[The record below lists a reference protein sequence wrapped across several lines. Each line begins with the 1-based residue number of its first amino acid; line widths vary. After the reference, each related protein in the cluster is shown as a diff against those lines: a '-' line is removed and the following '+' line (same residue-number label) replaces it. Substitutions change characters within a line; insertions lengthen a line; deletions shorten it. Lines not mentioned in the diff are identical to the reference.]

1 MLFAKYHHFALY
13 TCLETNIFIGKSLIV
28 KEKAI
33 QLAYDEENAQYNKE
47 KLVADPIYY
56 ISLLGVEDNGV
67 VENDDYIFD
76 TYTKLYDFCGT
87 DVNVINAQD
96 LWQFFEKNY
105 SQSDSCCTN
114 YMATSSFSY
123 TCHEQLHRQLQV
135 GMRFREDRNIIPILR
150 WTTCIYSLVE
160 FFVERH
166 SNCHFFIDECPII
179 TDAGKAI
186 CYYYRMNLILYVYGL
201 F

>member
-96 LWQFFEKNY
+96 LWHFFEQRK
-105 SQSDSCCTN
+105 CT
-114 YMATSSFSY
+114 
-123 TCHEQLHRQLQV
+123 QV
-135 GMRFREDRNIIPILR
+135 PTLR
-150 WTTCIYSLVE
+150 VLRLKMQASGWQRIFC
-160 FFVERH
+160 
-166 SNCHFFIDECPII
+166 
-179 TDAGKAI
+179 
-186 CYYYRMNLILYVYGL
+186 
-201 F
+201 